1 MRTHIVTP
9 LILAAALASGAPA
22 QAAAP
27 VPAAN
32 VDKAQLAPDAQGL
45 VATDAAFAYV
55 RGRSAEKGQTMSEK
69 KLACY
74 GVSRA
79 RFIATLDE
87 SMVACYPQIAPQH
100 KQRMSVNDAIPVFAM
115 CARKAMLQTLKVD
128 PDTVNA
134 CIAAAD

>member
-1 MRTHIVTP
+1 MRTA
-9 LILAAALASGAPA
+9 LITSLLLAAALAGVPA
-22 QAAAP
+22 HAAAP

-32 VDKAQLAPDAQGL
+32 VDKSQLAPDAQGL

-55 RGRSAEKGQTMSEK
+55 RGRSAEMGKTLSEK

-79 RFIATLDE
+79 RLIATLDE
-87 SMVACYPQIAPQH
+87 SMVACYPQIAPEN
-100 KQRMSVNDAIPVFAM
+100 KQRMAIKNAIPAFAM
-115 CARKAMLQTLKVD
+115 CARKALLHTLNVD